1 MTQTVQFTV
10 RGKTVDGAE
19 LFRHVFAEY
28 GRPAGRPYHP
38 AFVKLYSGLTRPEL
52 LVRHVRHL
60 RSLLQW
66 ARCDVTDKVTLDIGC
81 GYGVS
86 ALLLALFGAS
96 ESHGLDCQTRALE
109 TFHDMLDT
117 LPLRLPVYPALGD
130 SAKLPYGDG
139 TFDALLAVEAISHFR
154 RVDDF
159 LSEAARV
166 LRPGGVLLISD
177 ANNEANWARAW
188 RTRRIWSAFEN
199 GPSTD
204 NCYGHR
210 ITQPFVQRRR
220 EIIAAASPGLS
231 EEELDFLSKGT
242 SGLWKPEI
250 KAAVRRYAETGER
263 PQHVYRRGTC
273 PLDPTIGHYGEF
285 LFQPLALGRRIE
297 KHGFRA
303 RVASYFGGAR
313 GGAVQKLNLFLSW
326 QPLTP
331 LSIRVARAFTIVAR
345 RL

>member
-10 RGKTVDGAE
+10 RGQTVDGAE
-19 LFRHVFAEY
+19 LFRHVFADDAAQ
-28 GRPAGRPYHP
+28 RYHP
-38 AFVKLYSGLTRPEL
+38 AFVKLYYGLTRPEL

-60 RSLLQW
+60 RSLLQR
-66 ARCDVTDKVTLDIGC
+66 ARYDVTDKVTLDVGC

-117 LPLRLPVYPALGD
+117 LPLQLPVYPALSD
-130 SAKLPYGDG
+130 AAKLPYGDG
-139 TFDALLAVEAISHFR
+139 AFDALLAVEAISHFR

-199 GPSTD
+199 GPPTD
-204 NCYGHR
+204 NCYGHK
-210 ITQPFVQRRR
+210 ITQPFVQQRR
-220 EIIAAASPGLS
+220 EKI
-231 EEELDFLSKGT
+231 E
-242 SGLWKPEI
+242 
-250 KAAVRRYAETGER
+250 AAVRHYAETGER

-297 KHGFRA
+297 KHGFQA
-303 RVASYFGGAR
+303 RVASHFGGAR
-313 GGAVQKLNLFLSW
+313 GGMVQKLNLFLGW